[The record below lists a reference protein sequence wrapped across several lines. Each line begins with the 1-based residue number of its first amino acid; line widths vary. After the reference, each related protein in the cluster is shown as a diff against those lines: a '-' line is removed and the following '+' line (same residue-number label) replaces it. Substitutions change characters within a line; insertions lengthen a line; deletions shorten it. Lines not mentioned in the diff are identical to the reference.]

1 MSRTFNA
8 EATVKLKQLVN
19 EGISVLQEV
28 DTLNEGL
35 NDTIKAIAEELEIKP
50 SILKKAIKVAH
61 KQRLNE
67 TNEENEELNTSLET
81 VGKTN

>member
-1 MSRTFNA
+1 MSRTFNS
-8 EATVKLKQLVN
+8 EAKVKLTQLIN
-19 EGISVLQEV
+19 EGISVMQEV
-28 DTLNEGL
+28 DTLNDGL

-50 SILKKAIKVAH
+50 SVLKKAIRVAH

-67 TNEENEELNTSLET
+67 TNEENEELNTILET